1 MGRQSCANEQAADG
15 DSEIEETSPK
25 CWGLAMLHAR
35 LAAYTRFSLRS
46 PPSRDA
52 RTAREAMRKCD
63 RESVGGQGV
72 SGWKVLAP
80 QRPGRHQHKNGP
92 NLVLPKR
99 RRAFDHGAFL
109 VDGG

>member
-1 MGRQSCANEQAADG
+1 MLGPGDAPCAPG
-15 DSEIEETSPK
+15 GI
-25 CWGLAMLHAR
+25 HAVQPSQP
-35 LAAYTRFSLRS
+35 SLKRR
-46 PPSRDA
+46 PHCQ
-52 RTAREAMRKCD
+52 RTMRKCD

-80 QRPGRHQHKNGP
+80 QRPGRYQHENGP
-92 NLVLPKR
+92 NLVLPKC